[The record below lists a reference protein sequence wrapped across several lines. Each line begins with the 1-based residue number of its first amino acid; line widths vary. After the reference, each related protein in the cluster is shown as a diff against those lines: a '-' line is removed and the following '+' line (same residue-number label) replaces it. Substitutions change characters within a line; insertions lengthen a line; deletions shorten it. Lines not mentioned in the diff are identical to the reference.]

1 MWQFNSDIIK
11 YLPYW
16 FREILDF
23 QEICKTEA
31 EELEA
36 LAQAI
41 NAVADNFFF
50 QTMDADTVAQWE
62 KIFYIVPNLLTE
74 TLEFRR
80 ARLLVRISSRP
91 PFTLR
96 FLQGKLDQLIGKGKW
111 KMTVDYPNY
120 ALYIE
125 SSAENQQYATEISYT
140 INRIKPAHIIFLNKP
155 YLSTGVMMG
164 EQVSLAE
171 LVWRYQLGAWGLGLH
186 PFATTE
192 MKEVIVMPTQ
202 HSIETALLQETAA
215 AIVNAVSS
223 VRINGEILI
232 TDISKEAQGNT
243 ATILYQVTKEQT
255 AAVTRIE
262 LLDGE
267 QNVLTDSP
275 VYVPITE
282 PAIFTHTIPVEEAK

>member
-1 MWQFNSDIIK
+1 MWQFDSNIME
-11 YLPYW
+11 YLPHW

-23 QEICKTEA
+23 QEICETEE
-31 EELEA
+31 EELKA
-36 LAQAI
+36 LAKAI

-62 KIFYIVPNLLTE
+62 KIFYIVPNPLTE
-74 TLEFRR
+74 TLDFRR

-96 FLQGKLDQLIGKGKW
+96 FLQEKLDQLIGKGKW

-155 YLSTGVMMG
+155 YLSTGVMVA

-171 LVWRYQLGAWGLGLH
+171 LVWRYKLGAWGLGLH

-192 MKEVIVMPTQ
+192 TKEVIVMPTQ

-215 AIVNAVSS
+215 AIADRVAG

-232 TDISKEAQGNT
+232 TNISKEAQGNT

-282 PAIFTHTIPVEEAK
+282 PAIFTHTIPVEEAM

>member
-1 MWQFNSDIIK
+1 MWQFNSDIIQ